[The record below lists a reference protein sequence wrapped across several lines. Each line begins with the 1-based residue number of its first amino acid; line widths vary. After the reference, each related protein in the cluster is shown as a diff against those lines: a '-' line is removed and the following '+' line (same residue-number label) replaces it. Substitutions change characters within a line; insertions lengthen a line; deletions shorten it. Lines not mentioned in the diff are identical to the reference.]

1 MKECKFF
8 SKYKLWDSNSNN
20 KIVRELGVGCL
31 KAQKEQSFCNDV
43 AQVKSKICG
52 GRQKDKFL
60 IKTEPAP
67 ALNQERKSI
76 KLGDLEQRYLSRLI
90 LSWWMSQTITTTRNV
105 KYDITLYD
113 I

>member
-1 MKECKFF
+1 M
-8 SKYKLWDSNSNN
+8 
-20 KIVRELGVGCL
+20 GVGCL

-52 GRQKDKFL
+52 ERQKDKFL

-67 ALNQERKSI
+67 ALNHERKSI